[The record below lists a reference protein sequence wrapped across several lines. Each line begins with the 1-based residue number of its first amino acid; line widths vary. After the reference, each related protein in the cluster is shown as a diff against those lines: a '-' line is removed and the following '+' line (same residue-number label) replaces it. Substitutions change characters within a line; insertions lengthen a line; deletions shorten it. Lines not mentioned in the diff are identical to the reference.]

1 MTIAVEFG
9 DGIEMIKDYL
19 VDDVASV
26 LYAHTARELLNGAPE
41 TLAEHS
47 NLVLHFLHE
56 LMDKNGL
63 ESAINQSI
71 LALKI
76 SGTTTAVEVQGLVKR
91 WFMQAIYLHDLGKI
105 NPVFQA
111 KKMRNTE
118 IDPVD
123 FAGDSTHALLSALLF
138 LHIHL
143 PDIRDRSF
151 SEDRKI
157 DHVIRKVLTHVL
169 FVASYVISRHH
180 THLGNLEDMKGEY
193 SKFELQLQI
202 LQKRI
207 REESAYV
214 KYYRYQED
222 LLQTDVVAQ
231 VCQSKNQRL
240 VDKLP
245 AFSIYTFTKLL
256 YSSLVACDFYATYTF
271 DTGDSPQFHYFSEER
286 SVRPLLDALHDTA
299 MYNNIIRVKS
309 DPAATG
315 ITPINR
321 LRSALFLETE
331 RTLMKNSDQSLFY
344 LQAPTGS
351 GKTIISLNL
360 GLNLMDSGKGLNKL
374 IYVFPF
380 NTLVEQTKKTLDD
393 IFNSDLRNQY
403 RVAMVNSV
411 TPIVTEKERG
421 DDRLEPDINYKAELL
436 QRQMLQYPV
445 TLTSHVNFF
454 NMLFGVGR
462 ESNLAFAHLSNS
474 VIILDEIQSY
484 RNAIWKEMIHF
495 LHEFAQLLNLKIIIM
510 SATLPEL
517 SLLMENSDI
526 SELSIVENPER
537 YFHDPI
543 FRDRV
548 HLHFELLQHGDMEDT
563 RLFEELLI
571 VLQHRRSKGQSSRF
585 LVEFITKKSAR
596 SFYELLRLANLGLPV
611 YELTGDDSNIF
622 RQSVLSRLGR
632 DEHGSFYLNEVI
644 VVATQVI
651 EAGIDIDMD
660 VGYKDISLLDS
671 EEQFLGRVNR
681 SCLREDCHA
690 YFFSKDKTKSIY
702 RNDWRTELD
711 LRADDYQ
718 GMLVDKDFRGFYRL
732 CLDRLND
739 ERNKGD
745 AHNWAYFSAAVQQL
759 QFTDIAEMMHL
770 ITEQQ
775 CTLFI
780 DHTVTYQSTN
790 EEEVTLQG
798 SEVWA
803 SFKSILQSRQ
813 MDYAERRVKLSQ
825 IQKNMSLFT
834 FQYGIHKDRNRGV
847 PKVYSE
853 SIGSLYYVENGECF
867 MDFDDMTNSWR
878 FNREAYKDAEES
890 LFL

>member
-1 MTIAVEFG
+1 M
-9 DGIEMIKDYL
+9 IEDYL
-19 VDDVASV
+19 VDGVTSV
-26 LYAHTARELLNGAPE
+26 LYAHTARELSNGAPE

-56 LMDKNGL
+56 LMEKNGL
-63 ESAINQSI
+63 ESAITKSI
-71 LALKI
+71 LALQI
-76 SGTTTAVEVQGLVKR
+76 SGATTSAEVQNLLKQ
-91 WFMQAIYLHDLGKI
+91 WFVQAIYLHDLGKI
-105 NPVFQA
+105 NPVFQI
-111 KKMRNTE
+111 KKMKNLE
-118 IDPVD
+118 VAPVD
-123 FAGDSTHALLSALLF
+123 LAGDSTHALLSALLF

-143 PDIRDRSF
+143 QDLNDRHF
-151 SEDRKI
+151 SEDRKT
-157 DHVIRKVLTHVL
+157 DRVIRKVLTQVL
-169 FVASYVISRHH
+169 FVAAYVISRHH
-180 THLGNLEDMKGEY
+180 THLGNLEDKKGEY

-207 REESAYV
+207 REEAAYV
-214 KYYRYQED
+214 KFYRYQED
-222 LLQTDVVAQ
+222 LLQTDIVAQ
-231 VCQSKNQRL
+231 VCQCKIQRL

-245 AFSIYTFTKLL
+245 SFSIYTFAKLL
-256 YSSLVACDFYATYTF
+256 YSSLVACDFYATYKF
-271 DTGDSPQFHYFSEER
+271 DTRNSPQFRYFGEAHP
-286 SVRPLLDALHDTA
+286 VRPLLDALHDTS
-299 MYNNIIRVKS
+299 MYNNIARLKS

-315 ITPINR
+315 IAPINR

-331 RTLMKNSDQSLFY
+331 QTLMKNIDQSLFY

-351 GKTIISLNL
+351 GKTIISINF
-360 GLNLMDSGKGLNKL
+360 GLNLLDSGKGLNKL

-380 NTLVEQTKKTLDD
+380 NTLVEQTKKTMDD
-393 IFNSDLRNQY
+393 IFSRDLQNQY

-411 TPIVTEKERG
+411 TPIVTEKERES
-421 DDRLEPDINYKAELL
+421 DLVEPDINYKEELL

-495 LHEFAQLLNLKIIIM
+495 LHEFAQLLNFKVIIM

-517 SLLMENSDI
+517 SLLMEDSDV
-526 SELSIVENPER
+526 SECSLVEHPER

-548 HLHFELLQHGDMEDT
+548 HLHFELLQDGDMEDA
-563 RLFEELLI
+563 RLFDELLI
-571 VLQHRRSKGQSSRF
+571 VLQNRRSKGQSARF

-596 SFYELLRLANLGLPV
+596 SFYELLRSANLGLPV
-611 YELTGDDSNIF
+611 YELTGDDSNVF

-632 DEHGSFYLNEVI
+632 DAQGCFHLNEVI

-660 VGYKDISLLDS
+660 VGFKDISLLDS
-671 EEQFLGRVNR
+671 EEQFLGRINR
-681 SCLREDCHA
+681 SCLRDDCHA
-690 YFFSKDKTKSIY
+690 YFFSMDKTTMIY

-711 LRADDYQ
+711 LRFDDYQ

-732 CLDRLND
+732 CLERLND

-745 AHNWAYFSAAVQQL
+745 VHNWTNFSTAVQQL
-759 QFTDIAEMMHL
+759 QFVEVAEIMKL
-770 ITEQQ
+770 IIEQQ
-775 CTLFI
+775 YTLFI

-798 SEVWA
+798 SEVWE
-803 SFKSILQSRQ
+803 SFKSVLKNQQ
-813 MDYAERRVKLSQ
+813 MDYAERMVKLSQ
-825 IQKNMSLFT
+825 IQEKMSLFT
-834 FQYGIHKDRNRGV
+834 FQYGIHKERSRGM

-853 SIGSLYYVENGECF
+853 SIGSLYYVENGERF
-867 MDFDDMTNSWR
+867 MDFDAMTKSWR
-878 FNREAYKDAEES
+878 FNREAYMNAEES